1 MKNFFDIL
9 IIGGGASGIMA
20 AISAAQS
27 APVSVALLE
36 KNNRTG
42 KKLLATG
49 NGRCNFTNADISLS
63 RYHGEN
69 VKFAMSAFGKMSP
82 EETLGFFEKLGIVPR
97 EEENGKIFPFSG
109 QASSVLDLLRLKLET
124 LGVKEIVDFEAED
137 ISEKEGLFELVS
149 FGGKKIKGRK
159 VIVCTGGKAGPQFGT
174 DGSGYVLLE
183 KFGHT
188 KTAILPAIDK
198 LKSSSPHAKA
208 LKGIKTTGN
217 ATLFVSGKKTRVEQG
232 EILFT
237 DYGLSGP
244 PILQLS
250 GQAAEAIY
258 EGNSVE
264 VTLDI
269 LPEFSE
275 EELAYLLKERRDTNG
290 HYPLE
295 QFMAGLVNK
304 QIGKELIKAAECGKL
319 SMPVSALSDKHL
331 KKLSTLL
338 KDWRFEITGSMGFKD
353 AQTTAGGIKTSE
365 FVPQTMESRLK
376 KGLYAAGEILDIYGD
391 CGGFNLQWAWSSGYL
406 AGLSATKELM

>member
-1 MKNFFDIL
+1 MKNIFDIL

-27 APVSVALLE
+27 APVSVALVE
-36 KNNRTG
+36 KNGRIG

-49 NGRCNFTNADISLS
+49 NGRCNFTNADNSLS

-69 VKFAMSAFGKMSP
+69 VKFAMSAFGKMDMDA
-82 EETLGFFEKLGIVPR
+82 TLGFFEKLGILPR

-124 LGVKEIVDFEAED
+124 LGVKEIVDFDVVD
-137 ISEKEGLFELVS
+137 ISEKDGLFELVS
-149 FGGKKIKGRK
+149 FDGKMLKGRK

-174 DGSGYVLLE
+174 DGSGYKLME

-188 KTAILPAIDK
+188 KTPILPAIDK
-198 LKSSSPHAKA
+198 VKSTSPHAKA
-208 LKGIKTTGN
+208 LKGIKATGN
-217 ATLFVSGKKTRVEQG
+217 ATLFVSGKKERVEQG
-232 EILFT
+232 EVLFT

-250 GQAAEAIY
+250 GQAAKAIF
-258 EGNSVE
+258 EGKSAE
-264 VTLDI
+264 IALDI

-275 EELAYLLKERRDTNG
+275 DELFCLLKERKSTNG

-295 QFMAGLVNK
+295 QFLAGLVNK
-304 QIGKELIKAAECGKL
+304 QIGKEIIKASECGKL
-319 SMPVSALSDKHL
+319 SLPASALSDKHL
-331 KKLSTLL
+331 KKLSALL

-353 AQTTAGGIKTSE
+353 AQTTSGGIKTSE
-365 FVPQTMESRLK
+365 FIPQTMESRLK
-376 KGLYAAGEILDIYGD
+376 KGLFAAGEILDIYGD

-406 AGLSATKELM
+406 AGLSAAKETM